1 MEDPPALLYI
11 EYKGTILGRI
21 SVDKTEKGYK
31 IGRVDIKESVDEK
44 DIALVLCMNLP
55 LYQNFIISSK
65 PCELERLWGW
75 GVPYCQMIH
84 CANQC
89 VKEWHRMTPKQFRN
103 RVIEEFVKWGAEID
117 IPNIDRYGTIMNSMI
132 QVIYEIN
139 TQIKYLNKK

>member
-1 MEDPPALLYI
+1 MEDSPSLLYI
-11 EYKGTILGRI
+11 EYKGQVLGQV
-21 SVDKTEKGYK
+21 SVDQTEKGYK
-31 IGRVDIKESVDEK
+31 VGRVDISDLVDEK

-55 LYQNFIISSK
+55 LYQQFITNGK

-89 VKEWHRMTPKQFRN
+89 VNEWHQITPQEFRN
-103 RVIEEFVKWGAEID
+103 RVIKEFVKWGAEID
-117 IPNIDRYGTIMNSMI
+117 IPNIDRYGIIINAMI

-139 TQIKYLNKK
+139 TEIKYIKK